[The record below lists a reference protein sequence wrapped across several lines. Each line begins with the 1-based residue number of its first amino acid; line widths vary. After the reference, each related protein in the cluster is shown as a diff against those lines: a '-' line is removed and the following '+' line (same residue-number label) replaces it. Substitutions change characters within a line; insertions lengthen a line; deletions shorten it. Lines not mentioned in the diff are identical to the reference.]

1 MEEVILIQNLSKIYP
16 RNVVALKEINLSV
29 FNGEILGIIGP
40 NGAGKTTLV
49 RLILGLLT
57 ATSGEVTL
65 WNSRSQDLSFKLRKQ
80 IGFLPTDRGM
90 YEELTGEE
98 NIRFWAKALNT
109 EENEIEQKMEM
120 LDLWEARKRLVKDY
134 SSGMKQRL
142 AFACAIFHDPKLLIL
157 DEPTANLDVYSKNL
171 LLDSIKD
178 FRKEK
183 TTVITSHDLYALE
196 KVCTRIVVLQKGE
209 IIGDGT
215 IEELKARFS
224 TNKVRIKTSSPIEPA
239 LLVMLEKMYTMQII
253 NDKQMLFTLSS
264 ESISDLVGFLV
275 MKGVSVENV
284 EKVTLS
290 LEEVFLNLSGPEEK

>member
-1 MEEVILIQNLSKIYP
+1 
-16 RNVVALKEINLSV
+16 
-29 FNGEILGIIGP
+29 
-40 NGAGKTTLV
+40 LV

-57 ATSGEVTL
+57 ATSGEITL

-80 IGFLPTDRGM
+80 IGFFPTDRGM

-120 LDLWEARKRLVKDY
+120 LELWDARKRLVKNY

-142 AFACAIFHDPKLLIL
+142 AFACAILNDPKLLIM

-171 LLDSIKD
+171 FLDSIKD
-178 FRKEK
+178 VGKEK

-196 KVCTRIVVLQKGE
+196 KVCSRIVVLQKGV

-215 IEELKARFS
+215 IEELQNRFTTS
-224 TNKVRIKTSSPIEPA
+224 KVLINTSSAVEPEV
-239 LLVMLEKMYTMQII
+239 LVMLEKMYKMQLI

-264 ESISDLVGFLV
+264 ERISDLVGFLV
-275 MKGVSVENV
+275 MKGVRVENV
-284 EKVTLS
+284 EKVKLS
-290 LEEVFLNLSGPEEK
+290 LEEAFLNLSGLEEK

>member
-1 MEEVILIQNLSKIYP
+1 MEEVILIHNLSKIYP

-57 ATSGEVTL
+57 ATSGEITL

-80 IGFLPTDRGM
+80 IGFFPTDRGM

-120 LDLWEARKRLVKDY
+120 LELWDARKRLVKNY

-142 AFACAIFHDPKLLIL
+142 AFACAILNDPKLLIM

-171 LLDSIKD
+171 FLDSIKD
-178 FRKEK
+178 VGKEK

-196 KVCTRIVVLQKGE
+196 KVCSRIVVLQKGV

-215 IEELKARFS
+215 IEELQNRFTTS
-224 TNKVRIKTSSPIEPA
+224 KVLINTSSAVEPEV
-239 LLVMLEKMYTMQII
+239 LVMLEKMYKMQLI

-264 ESISDLVGFLV
+264 ERISDLVGFLV
-275 MKGVSVENV
+275 MKGVRVENV
-284 EKVTLS
+284 EKVKLS
-290 LEEVFLNLSGPEEK
+290 LEEAFLNLAGSEEK

>member
-1 MEEVILIQNLSKIYP
+1 
-16 RNVVALKEINLSV
+16 VALKDINLSV
-29 FNGEILGIIGP
+29 SNGEILGIIGP

-65 WNSRSQDLSFKLRKQ
+65 WNTRSQDLSFELRKQ
-80 IGFLPTDRGM
+80 IGFFPTARGM

-98 NIRFWAKALNT
+98 NIRFWAKALNIG
-109 EENEIEQKMEM
+109 ENEIEQEMKM
-120 LDLWEARKRLVKDY
+120 LDLWDVRKRLVKDY

-183 TTVITSHDLYALE
+183 TTIITSHDLYALE
-196 KVCTRIVVLQKGE
+196 KVCTRIAVLQKGK

-215 IEELKARFS
+215 IEELKNRFS
-224 TNKVRIKTSSPIEPA
+224 TNKVLINISSPIEPT
-239 LLVMLEKMYTMQII
+239 LLAMLEKMYKIQII
-253 NDKQMLFTLSS
+253 NNKQLLFILDN
-264 ESISDLVGFLV
+264 ESVSDLVAFLV
-275 MKGVSVENV
+275 TKGVKVENV
-284 EKVTLS
+284 EKVQLS
-290 LEEVFLNLSGPEEK
+290 LEEVFLNFSEAEEK

>member
-1 MEEVILIQNLSKIYP
+1 
-16 RNVVALKEINLSV
+16 VALKEINLSV

-57 ATSGEVTL
+57 ATSGEITL

-80 IGFLPTDRGM
+80 IGFFPTDRGM

-98 NIRFWAKALNT
+98 NIRFWAKALNI

-120 LDLWEARKRLVKDY
+120 LELWEARKRLVKDY

-142 AFACAIFHDPKLLIL
+142 AFACAIFNDPMLLIM

-171 LLDSIKD
+171 LLDFIKD

-196 KVCTRIVVLQKGE
+196 KVCSRIVVLQKGV

-215 IEELKARFS
+215 IEELKNRFT
-224 TNKVRIKTSSPIEPA
+224 TNKVLINTSSSVEPA
-239 LLVMLEKMYTMQII
+239 VLDMLEKMYKMQKI
-253 NDKQMLFTLSS
+253 NDKQLLFTLSS
-264 ESISDLVGFLV
+264 ESISDLLGFLV
-275 MKGVSVENV
+275 MKGVRVENV
-284 EKVTLS
+284 EKVKLS
-290 LEEVFLNLSGPEEK
+290 LEEAFLNLSGLEEK